1 MQTVKSILEK
11 KTFVASVTKE
21 SPVLD
26 AVEVMDKRNIGS
38 LVVTDGDK
46 VVGIFTERDALKRI
60 LAKGLDPA
68 KTAVDAV
75 MTAPVAVC
83 RPDTSLDECTEVMT
97 RKRIR
102 HLPVVSKGKLVGIVT
117 SGDILAQQVVQ
128 HAETIE
134 YLNQYMFGPTP
145 STDEG

>member
-11 KTFVASVTKE
+11 KTFVASITRD
-21 SPVLD
+21 SNVLE

-38 LVVTDGDK
+38 LVVTDGDT

-60 LAKGLDPA
+60 LADRLDPA
-68 KTAVDAV
+68 ETAVSDV
-75 MTAPVAVC
+75 MTSPVAVC
-83 RPDTSLDECTEVMT
+83 RLDTSLDECTEVMT

-117 SGDILAQQVVQ
+117 SGDILAQQVVK
-128 HAETIE
+128 HEETIE
-134 YLNQYMFGPTP
+134 YLNQYLFGPAP
-145 STDEG
+145 GSDKA